1 MKIIMKVW
9 DSSKLLFEVRGQD
22 LDSTACYK
30 TRSASGLMEW
40 YTQHLQPGGTENF

>member
-9 DSSKLLFEVRGQD
+9 DSSKLLFEV
-22 LDSTACYK
+22 
-30 TRSASGLMEW
+30 MEW